1 LPHITPVDGV
11 RVSIGVILT
20 SVLSKLA
27 MATPPREKRSGEE
40 LLFPKS
46 RGPTDEDRDDTRS
59 KEMTMPLWKI
69 YHPVGA
75 YTREDKH
82 ALSKRITDIYSQI
95 PLPKFYVNVVFQE
108 IPQDSFY
115 VGGEP
120 VRNFVR
126 IHMDHIARQL
136 TSEAAKT
143 KFFARVEG
151 AIAPFIKDRGF
162 EWEIHV
168 NETPFDLW
176 MVQGIR
182 PPRAGTEDEKRWI
195 FENRPSPRT
204 HD

>member
-1 LPHITPVDGV
+1 
-11 RVSIGVILT
+11 VILT
-20 SVLSKLA
+20 SVFSELA
-27 MATPPREKRSGEE
+27 IEI
-40 LLFPKS
+40 
-46 RGPTDEDRDDTRS
+46 RDDTRS
-59 KEMTMPLWKI
+59 KETTMPLWKV

-82 ALSKRITDIYSQI
+82 ALSKRITGVYAEV
-95 PLPKFYVNVVFQE
+95 PLPKFYVDVVFQE

-143 KFFARVEG
+143 KFLARVEA

-162 EWEIHV
+162 DWELHID
-168 NETPFDLW
+168 ETPFDLW
-176 MVQGIR
+176 AVQGIR

-195 FENRPSPRT
+195 AENRPSPRT
-204 HD
+204 DDRGGLAGGW

>member
-1 LPHITPVDGV
+1 
-11 RVSIGVILT
+11 
-20 SVLSKLA
+20 
-27 MATPPREKRSGEE
+27 
-40 LLFPKS
+40 
-46 RGPTDEDRDDTRS
+46 
-59 KEMTMPLWKI
+59 MPLWKI

-82 ALSKRITDIYSQI
+82 ALSKRITDIYSAV
-95 PLPKFYVNVVFQE
+95 PLPKFYVVVVFQE
-108 IPQDSFY
+108 VPQDSFY

-126 IHMDHIARQL
+126 IHMDHIARQM
-136 TSEAAKT
+136 TSEAQKT

-162 EWEIHV
+162 EWELHV
-168 NETPFDLW
+168 DETPFDLW
-176 MVQGIR
+176 TVQGIR

-195 FENRPSPRT
+195 SENRPSPRT